1 VNKGKFYPKFHEI
14 KHVIPGYMGDWNL
27 IWHQIFRC
35 EVKFEVIAML
45 VGKFQSR
52 YAGGFKTKANFKLIQ
67 ATTSIKFQS
76 NFNQACDYFLN

>member
-1 VNKGKFYPKFHEI
+1 
-14 KHVIPGYMGDWNL
+14 L

-76 NFNQACDYFLN
+76 SM